1 LGLGIGS
8 ATSFSLAPSVK
19 YFVKGGIF
27 AMVSA
32 DVLSIAGGTTTVGL
46 NSLNAGVGYWYALG
60 DGDVVVAPMLNLSN
74 LTNDLGIGLG
84 MGISVKL

>member
-1 LGLGIGS
+1 MGD
-8 ATSFSLAPSVK
+8 
-19 YFVKGGIF
+19 IF

-32 DVLSIAGGTTTVGL
+32 DVLSIAGETTTVGL

-60 DGDVVVAPMLNLSN
+60 DNVVVAPMLNLSN

-84 MGISVKL
+84 MGISIFRWYNCSHWS